1 MTSGHSQQL
10 EAPHRATLRSAGNT
24 IQAIPPH
31 VRYFAETR
39 EDQHTN
45 DTQTAADMNT
55 FLRHWFSKF
64 SEFRVRCLHC
74 CSSCGSAGI
83 AALPTPLRACSGQT
97 ADTPNLLIVPVQD
110 NDFFISGESF
120 AGVYVPLISQ
130 VGAASLAVP
139 ACTHACFAKACV
151 FWAASSCSMT
161 SPLLPQGPHRHAC
174 MPHPTALLLYSP
186 RTQAVLD
193 GNDAGQEPRLNLR
206 GYLVGNG
213 VTDPRF
219 DGDALV
225 PFAYGKSLIRCGAG
239 AGRHGAPGWRTL

>member
-1 MTSGHSQQL
+1 
-10 EAPHRATLRSAGNT
+10 
-24 IQAIPPH
+24 
-31 VRYFAETR
+31 
-39 EDQHTN
+39 
-45 DTQTAADMNT
+45 MNT
-55 FLRHWFSKF
+55 FLRRWFSKF

-97 ADTPNLLIVPVQD
+97 AATPNLLIVPVQD

-130 VGAASLAVP
+130 VGAATLAVP
-139 ACTHACFAKACV
+139 ACTHACCAKACV
-151 FWAASSCSMT
+151 FWAASSCSRT
-161 SPLLPQGPHRHAC
+161 SPVLPQGPHWHAC